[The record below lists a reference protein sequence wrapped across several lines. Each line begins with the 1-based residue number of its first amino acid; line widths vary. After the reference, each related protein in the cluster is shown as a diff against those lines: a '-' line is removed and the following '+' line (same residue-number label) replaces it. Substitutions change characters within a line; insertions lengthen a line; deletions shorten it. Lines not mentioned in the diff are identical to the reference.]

1 VDRRGTA
8 TVGGGSPGWIAALA
22 VLVLLCL
29 SRGFE
34 ISPIRPGPDPSY
46 FYALNHA
53 TAHSLSWGQDFLSTY
68 GPYGFYFTTFDLA
81 DLPARRLALALLL
94 AGGAGVTAALVVWR
108 EASIPT
114 GLRLVSLGLLLYTF
128 VIQIL
133 EYQVVGFLVLLLLFA
148 VREESTKGLVAFGS
162 AGLLAGFCMLVKFS
176 LGFGAL
182 LTVAIAC
189 LAMGR
194 LRLTLSRAGVAL
206 AGALAG
212 LLGGWQLYQGSPGG
226 LSTFLRSG
234 WDMAGGYS
242 AAMSSAPENWPIGV
256 GAFLLWIG
264 LLVAWVVSWRASRP
278 LRSLAVL
285 AMPLFVAWKHSVVRQ
300 DVHVKIL
307 VLFGLFSMAILLLD
321 AAVLG
326 RWGRALP
333 VVALLTALLI
343 TPWYSLPAALLERVR
358 KAPAESCPVNTLE
371 SNLSQPLRLCGLRAL
386 AEWRDPA
393 AMRTR
398 LEAATRAE
406 LRPDVLPASIRTR
419 IGSAAVDVYPWEI
432 AYVPANTLVWANRPL
447 PASFNAY
454 TARLDRLNAAFFE
467 SSRRPPYL
475 LWHAPP
481 KGRGPLW
488 SIDERYLLW
497 DEPRTVRTIL
507 DRYDLVEASPG
518 ILLLQSRARPRF
530 AGLAPVRHE
539 VVDWNTW
546 LDVPATPSVLLA
558 HASIKPRTVARALRT
573 VFRESP
579 VFVSLRFSSG
589 EEARFRIVP
598 ESAAAGFWVRPFA
611 STFEELPRLLAQGE
625 GHTVVA
631 IRFQLGR
638 VAQLYEPV
646 AVTWS
651 HLAVADATVVGP
663 TR

>member
-1 VDRRGTA
+1 MDRRSTA
-8 TVGGGSPGWIAALA
+8 TVAGVWWIAALA

-34 ISPIRPGPDPSY
+34 ISPIRPGLDPSY
-46 FYALNHA
+46 LYALNHA
-53 TAHSLSWGQDFLSTY
+53 TVHSLSWGQDFVSTY
-68 GPYGFYFTTFDLA
+68 GPYGFYFTTFDLG
-81 DLPARRLALALLL
+81 DLPARKLALALLL
-94 AGGAGVTAALVVWR
+94 AGGAGVTATLLVWR
-108 EASIPT
+108 EAGIPT
-114 GLRLVSLGLLLYTF
+114 WLRLVSLGLLLYTF

-148 VREESTKGLVAFGS
+148 VRAESTKGLVAFGS

-189 LAMGR
+189 LAIGR
-194 LRLTLSRAGVAL
+194 PRLIVFRAGVAL

-212 LLGGWQLYQGSPGG
+212 LLGGWQLYQGSPRG

-234 WDMAGGYS
+234 WNVAGGYS
-242 AAMSSAPENWPIGV
+242 SAMSSAFESWPIGV
-256 GAFLLWIG
+256 GAFLVWIG

-278 LRSLAVL
+278 LGSLAVL
-285 AMPLFVAWKHSVVRQ
+285 AIPLFVAWKHSVVRQ

-307 VLFGLFSMAILLLD
+307 VLFGLFTMAILLLD
-321 AAVLG
+321 AAALG
-326 RWGRALP
+326 RWRRALP
-333 VVALLTALLI
+333 MVALLGALLI
-343 TPWYSLPAALLERVR
+343 TPWYSLPAELLDRVR
-358 KAPAESCPVNTLE
+358 KAPVEPCPVNTLE
-371 SNLSQPLRLCGLRAL
+371 GNLSQPLRLCGLRSL

-393 AMRTR
+393 AMRAR
-398 LEAATRAE
+398 VEAETRAA
-406 LRPDVLPASIRTR
+406 LRPDLLPASIRTR

-454 TARLDRLNAAFFE
+454 TASLDRLNAAFFE
-467 SSRRPPYL
+467 SARRPPYL
-475 LWHAPP
+475 LWHATPS
-481 KGRGPLW
+481 GRGPLW

-507 DRYDLVEASPG
+507 DRYDLVEESPG
-518 ILLLQSRARPRF
+518 VLLLQSRGRSRF
-530 AGLAPVRHE
+530 AGLAPIRHE

-546 LDVPATPSVLLA
+546 LDVPATPGVLLA
-558 HASIKPRTVARALRT
+558 HATIKPRTAARALRT
-573 VFRESP
+573 VFRESA

-598 ESAAAGFWVRPFA
+598 ESAAGGFWVRPFA

-625 GHTVVA
+625 GRTVVA
-631 IRFQLGR
+631 IRFELGR
-638 VAQLYEPV
+638 VARFYEPV

-651 HLAVADATVVGP
+651 HLAVADAAGSGP
-663 TR
+663 AQ

>member
-1 VDRRGTA
+1 MDRRGTT
-8 TVGGGSPGWIAALA
+8 TVAGVWWIAALA

-34 ISPIRPGPDPSY
+34 ISPIRPGLDPSY
-46 FYALNHA
+46 LYALNHA
-53 TAHSLSWGQDFLSTY
+53 TVHSLSWGQDFISTY
-68 GPYGFYFTTFDLA
+68 GPYGFYFTTYDLG
-81 DLPARRLALALLL
+81 DLPARKLALALLL
-94 AGGAGVTAALVVWR
+94 AGGAGVTATLLVWR
-108 EASIPT
+108 EAGIPT
-114 GLRLVSLGLLLYTF
+114 WLRLVSLGLLLYTF

-189 LAMGR
+189 LVIGR
-194 LRLTLSRAGVAL
+194 PRLILSRAGVAL

-212 LLGGWQLYQGSPGG
+212 LLGGWQLYQGSPRG

-234 WDMAGGYS
+234 WDVAGGYS
-242 AAMSSAPENWPIGV
+242 AAMGTAEIWPIGL

-264 LLVAWVVSWRASRP
+264 LLVVWVVSWRASRP

-285 AMPLFVAWKHSVVRQ
+285 AIPLFVAWKHSVVRQ

-326 RWGRALP
+326 RWKRALP
-333 VVALLTALLI
+333 VVALLTGLLI
-343 TPWYSLPAALLERVR
+343 TSWYSLPATFLELVR
-358 KAPAESCPVNTLE
+358 KAPVGPCPTNTLE
-371 SNLSQPLRLCGLRAL
+371 SNLSQPLRLCGLRGL

-393 AMRTR
+393 AMRRR
-398 LEAATRAE
+398 LEAETRAE
-406 LRPDVLPASIRTR
+406 LRPDLLPASMRTR

-454 TARLDRLNAAFFE
+454 TASLDRLNAAFFE
-467 SSRRPPYL
+467 SGRRPPYL

-481 KGRGPLW
+481 SGGGPLW

-518 ILLLQSRARPRF
+518 VLLLQSRGRPRF
-530 AGLAPVRHE
+530 AGLAPFRHE
-539 VVDWNTW
+539 VVEWNTW
-546 LDVPATPSVLLA
+546 LDVPATPGVLLA
-558 HASIKPRTVARALRT
+558 HATIKPRTVARALRT
-573 VFRESP
+573 VFRESA

-598 ESAAAGFWVRPFA
+598 ESAAGGFWVRPFA
-611 STFEELPRLLAQGE
+611 STFEELPRLLAQGQ
-625 GHTVVA
+625 GRTVVA

-638 VAQLYEPV
+638 VARFYEPV

-651 HLAVADATVVGP
+651 NLALADAPGP
-663 TR
+663 AR

>member
-1 VDRRGTA
+1 MDRRGTTA
-8 TVGGGSPGWIAALA
+8 LGGGSPGWIAALA

-34 ISPIRPGPDPSY
+34 ISPIRPGLDPSY
-46 FYALNHA
+46 LYALNHA
-53 TAHSLSWGQDFLSTY
+53 TVHSLSWGQDFISTY
-68 GPYGFYFTTFDLA
+68 GPYGFYFTTYDLG
-81 DLPARRLALALLL
+81 DLPARKVVLALLL
-94 AGGAGVTAALVVWR
+94 AGGAGVTATLLVWR
-108 EASIPT
+108 EAGIPT
-114 GLRLVSLGLLLYTF
+114 WLRLVSLGLLLYTF

-148 VREESTKGLVAFGS
+148 VREGSTKGLVAFGS
-162 AGLLAGFCMLVKFS
+162 AGLLAGFCMLVKLS

-189 LAMGR
+189 LVIGR
-194 LRLTLSRAGVAL
+194 PRLILSRAGVAL

-212 LLGGWQLYQGSPGG
+212 LLGGWQLYQGSPRG

-234 WDMAGGYS
+234 WDVAGGYS
-242 AAMSSAPENWPIGV
+242 TAMSSAEIWPISV

-264 LLVAWVVSWRASRP
+264 LLVVWVVSWRASRP

-285 AMPLFVAWKHSVVRQ
+285 AIPLFVAWKHSVVRQ

-321 AAVLG
+321 ASVLG
-326 RWGRALP
+326 RWRRALP
-333 VVALLTALLI
+333 VVVLLTALLI
-343 TPWYSLPAALLERVR
+343 TPWYSLPAPFLELVR
-358 KAPAESCPVNTLE
+358 KAPVGPCPTNTLE
-371 SNLSQPLRLCGLRAL
+371 SNLSQPLRLCGLRGL

-393 AMRTR
+393 AMRRR
-398 LEAATRAE
+398 LEAETRAE
-406 LRPDVLPASIRTR
+406 LRPDLLPASMRTR

-454 TARLDRLNAAFFE
+454 TASLDRLNAAFFE
-467 SSRRPPYL
+467 SARRPPYL
-475 LWHAPP
+475 LWHAPSSGP
-481 KGRGPLW
+481 GPLW

-518 ILLLQSRARPRF
+518 VLLLEARGRPRF
-530 AGLAPVRHE
+530 ARLAPFLHE
-539 VVDWNTW
+539 VVEWNTW
-546 LDVPATPSVLLA
+546 LDVPATPGVLLA
-558 HASIKPRTVARALRT
+558 YATIKPRTVARALRT
-573 VFRESP
+573 VFRESA

-598 ESAAAGFWVRPFA
+598 ESAAGGFWVRPFA

-625 GHTVVA
+625 GRTVVA

-638 VAQLYEPV
+638 VARLYEPV

-651 HLAVADATVVGP
+651 NLALADAPGP
-663 TR
+663 AR